1 MHQFTHKLDK
11 TISKGCW
18 VCWAGKNKKDNYI
31 AGRFIAKAL
40 QRNLLRFCYSVSK
53 HIAEIILDDIACYP

>member
-31 AGRFIAKAL
+31 TGRFIAKAL
-40 QRNLLRFCYSVSK
+40 HLPAGRQGRTY
-53 HIAEIILDDIACYP
+53 